1 MKFTKTRKE
10 KERQSVQDLIT
21 IQAIHN
27 GKVITDDNRI
37 IQIIKASSLNLELMS
52 EYEQN
57 IVFEKYGDMLKSMQF
72 DSQIEIVSQPMNLS
86 KFINGQQQMLEK
98 TTNPYRRKLLESSIE
113 YVKKKERSRT
123 IMQRKRYVIFD
134 EKIQESTEEGY
145 ERALKK
151 LKEKEET
158 VIKGLAD
165 LDLEGEPATET
176 EINQLFQIMFDY
188 ESALNRPISVDKV
201 ENKTVGGKEKCS
213 KLSKETKTR
222 TKAVSNF

>member
-123 IMQRKRYVIFD
+123 IMQRKRYVIFA

-165 LDLEGEPATET
+165 LDLEAEPATET

>member
-123 IMQRKRYVIFD
+123 IMQRKRYVIFA

>member
-1 MKFTKTRKE
+1 MKFFKRKEE
-10 KERQSVQDLIT
+10 KERQSVQDLIS

-27 GKVITDDNRI
+27 GKVITDDNRV

>member
-27 GKVITDDNRI
+27 GKVITDDNRV

-123 IMQRKRYVIFD
+123 IMQRKRYVIFA